1 MQDDFALETVA
12 FEVLGGLTVNNVSES
27 EDLLKSLVKEG
38 SELAGALLH
47 LVFDEKSFV
56 TPYERKKLSEKN
68 LYSSFFDSPD
78 ENVNSKFFCR
88 CRAQVGMEKFKDQL
102 TEENL
107 SKAAFSKKVLSF
119 FKPLVDVEYPLAL
132 YFIAG
137 LHELGLG
144 GTKKP
149 ELAHSMRLRAAEQGL
164 SWAQYEVGIH
174 FHAEYGS
181 FKDDDDLE
189 QAKYWISL
197 AAEAKNEEL
206 NEQAQYQLGYM
217 YEIGEFGESNS
228 KEAIKWYTRAANNDD
243 KDAQYALAEAFQ
255 FNRGVYD
262 GKKRPSKIKEFHL
275 KKAVHWYDKAAVQG
289 HLEAQFSLWLMSYL
303 GDDFVTEKIASYW
316 LKKAADQGYAEAVT
330 ELEQQE
336 YEEEDIKQAQENEY
350 EGLFREDIKS
360 LDQPSLAK
368 DQDPNTKNV
377 VMFPGT
383 LQKQMALNSN
393 PSDISNEFL
402 NLVASKVVE
411 QIKSGS
417 FDLSSINR
425 PLTSEQL
432 IQKGEGQTVEFKET
446 FSLDTQTGTKKSNEI
461 RYASIREICGF
472 LNTNDGTL
480 LIGISDDKE
489 ITGIEKDGFN
499 GNFDKYSLLIMD
511 IIESSLGA
519 VAASSV
525 EIELEMIN
533 SKPVCVIRCAKNPT
547 PVYCTFKGKEEK
559 VFVRYGSITK
569 SPPPSEW
576 ARWQAEKFG

>member
-1 MQDDFALETVA
+1 
-12 FEVLGGLTVNNVSES
+12 
-27 EDLLKSLVKEG
+27 
-38 SELAGALLH
+38 
-47 LVFDEKSFV
+47 
-56 TPYERKKLSEKN
+56 
-68 LYSSFFDSPD
+68 
-78 ENVNSKFFCR
+78 
-88 CRAQVGMEKFKDQL
+88 
-102 TEENL
+102 
-107 SKAAFSKKVLSF
+107 
-119 FKPLVDVEYPLAL
+119 
-132 YFIAG
+132 
-137 LHELGLG
+137 
-144 GTKKP
+144 
-149 ELAHSMRLRAAEQGL
+149 
-164 SWAQYEVGIH
+164 
-174 FHAEYGS
+174 
-181 FKDDDDLE
+181 
-189 QAKYWISL
+189 
-197 AAEAKNEEL
+197 EEL

-228 KEAIKWYTRAANNDD
+228 EEAIKWYTRAANNDD

-262 GKKRPSKIKEFHL
+262 GKKRPAKIEEFHL

-303 GDDFVTEKIASYW
+303 GDDFVTEKIASHW
-316 LKKAADQGYAEAVT
+316 LKKAADQGYAKAVT

-350 EGLFREDIKS
+350 EVPLREDIKS

-368 DQDPNTKNV
+368 DQEPDIKNV

-393 PSDISNEFL
+393 PSDFSDELL
-402 NLVASKVVE
+402 NLVASKVFE
-411 QIKSGS
+411 RIKSGS
-417 FDLSSINR
+417 FDLSSISS

-489 ITGIEKDGFN
+489 ITGIEKDGFI

-533 SKPVCVIRCAKNPT
+533 SKPVCVIRCAKSPT

-559 VFVRYGSITK
+559 VFVRYGSIT
-569 SPPPSEW
+569 
-576 ARWQAEKFG
+576 